1 MRKRRAKTYWERFR
15 SIISH
20 LSRPDY
26 EPVQPRG
33 VTGRIS
39 NQPSV
44 MAGYLDLQVE
54 HGGALRRT
62 WRSPGRHC
70 VSFCVVT
77 VLSDRC
83 ITAAVE
89 LQYTGP
95 GEACLGV
102 LDVRETI
109 ARSVS

>member
-1 MRKRRAKTYWERFR
+1 MKNRRNKNILGAFQVYNFP
-15 SIISH
+15 IYYA
-20 LSRPDY
+20 LSY
-26 EPVQPRG
+26 EPGEPRG
-33 VTGRIS
+33 VTGRIP

-44 MAGYLDLQVE
+44 MAGYLDLRVE
-54 HGGALRRT
+54 HGKGAPRRT

-89 LQYTGP
+89 PHYTGS
-95 GEACLGV
+95 GEAALGV
-102 LDVRETI
+102 RKTI
-109 ARSVS
+109 SRSVS